1 MIITPKYCIII
12 KISWIRARS
21 GPTGAATRF
30 VSVSGDEGLSSFL
43 SAFAQKY
50 RKQILIVFDILVV
63 SCSYLLPWIL
73 ISGRT
78 SFSEYN
84 SLLISSCFF
93 FVCCYEIVYGL
104 MGMYDSLWRYAEIVE
119 FFRLCVAS
127 ITAVVIFIAFTL
139 VMFQE
144 RRVPIS
150 VYFLSAM
157 FASSLTLYSRLTYRM
172 YRNTKLA
179 QRARSR
185 RRTLV
190 IGAGDAASTLLH
202 EVFKS
207 NSRDMNVV
215 CCVDDAPEKVGRR
228 IMGVEIMGTT
238 EDIPE
243 LVERCDIETILLAIP
258 TLDEAGKRRI
268 LRICNKTKCNVRI
281 LPDIVQLIAGGK
293 DLLSRVRDVRVEDV
307 LGRDEIELSNYSSA
321 LVNNKVVM
329 VTGGGGSIG
338 SELCR
343 QIAASMPA
351 KLIIVDIYENS
362 AYSIQQELRRKYGGA
377 LDMDVCIASV
387 RDSRKMD
394 ALFAHFRPQV
404 VFHAAAHKHVPLME
418 YAPEEA
424 VKNNVFGTYNVAQC
438 AERYGAERFV
448 LISTD
453 KAVNPTSV
461 MGATKRLCEMIV
473 QALAQKS
480 NTKFVA
486 VRFGNV
492 LGSNGSVLPLFKE
505 QIAAGGPLTVTH
517 PDIVR
522 YFMTI
527 PEAVRLVLEAGAMGN
542 GGDIFVLDM
551 GNPVK
556 ILDLA
561 ENLIKLSGFI
571 PYRDIEI
578 KFTGLRP
585 GEKLYE
591 ELLMDEE
598 GVRKT
603 DNRKIFVGS
612 PLKLNKDTFFD
623 HLKTLKEIAY
633 SNNSENLVQAL
644 IDLVPTFHHAEDMPG
659 AGTWHTAQ

>member
-1 MIITPKYCIII
+1 MVDKIT
-12 KISWIRARS
+12 S
-21 GPTGAATRF
+21 
-30 VSVSGDEGLSSFL
+30 
-43 SAFAQKY
+43 FAQRY
-50 RKQILIVFDILVV
+50 RKQILIAFDIVV
-63 SCSYLLPWIL
+63 ITLSYMLPWTM

-93 FVCCYEIVYGL
+93 FVCCFEIVYGL

-127 ITAVVIFIAFTL
+127 GISVAVFVVVTL
-139 VMFQE
+139 LLWSGE
-144 RRVPIS
+144 RKIPIS
-150 VYFLSAM
+150 IYFLSAM
-157 FASSLTLYSRLTYRM
+157 FAVSLTLYSRLTYRM
-172 YRNTKLA
+172 YRNMKLEKNPKN
-179 QRARSR
+179 R
-185 RRTLV
+185 RRVLI

-202 EVFKS
+202 ELFKNKS
-207 NSRDMNVV
+207 PDMTII
-215 CCVDDAPEKVGRR
+215 CCVDDAPEKVGRS
-228 IMGVEIMGTT
+228 IMGIEIMGST

-243 LVERCDIETILLAIP
+243 LVERCEIETILLAIP
-258 TLDEAGKRRI
+258 TVDEENKKRI
-268 LRICNKTKCNVRI
+268 LSICNRTKCNLRI
-281 LPDIVQLIAGGK
+281 LPDIVKLIADGK

-307 LGRDEIELSNYSSA
+307 LGRDEIELTNLSSS
-321 LVNNKVVM
+321 LIRGKTVM

-343 QIAASMPA
+343 QIVLCAP
-351 KLIIVDIYENS
+351 KLLVIVDIYENN
-362 AYSIQQELRRKYGGA
+362 AYSIQQELWRQYGDK
-377 LDMDVCIASV
+377 LELEVRIASV
-387 RDSRKMD
+387 RDSKKVD
-394 ALFAHFRPQV
+394 ALFDRFRPNV

-418 YAPEEA
+418 DSPEEA
-424 VKNNVFGTYNVAQC
+424 VKNNVFGTYNVAMA
-438 AERYGAERFV
+438 AEKYGVDRFV

-453 KAVNPTSV
+453 KAVNPTNV
-461 MGATKRLCEMIV
+461 MGATKRVCEMIV

-480 NTKFVA
+480 KTSFVA

-505 QIAAGGPLTVTH
+505 QIASGGPLTVTH

-598 GVRKT
+598 GLRQT
-603 DNRKIFVGS
+603 DNKKIFVGS
-612 PLKLNKDTFFD
+612 PLQLNKNTFFD
-623 HLKTLKEIAY
+623 HLIALKEIAY

-644 IDLVPTFHHAEDMPG
+644 IDLVPTFHHEEHNYD
-659 AGTWHTAQ
+659 

>member
-1 MIITPKYCIII
+1 MIDLSDKL
-12 KISWIRARS
+12 
-21 GPTGAATRF
+21 TG
-30 VSVSGDEGLSSFL
+30 
-43 SAFAQKY
+43 FAQRY
-50 RKQILIVFDILVV
+50 RKQILIAFDIAVV
-63 SCSYLLPWIL
+63 IISYMLPWVL
-73 ISGRT
+73 IQGRT

-84 SLLISSCFF
+84 SLLLASCFF

-127 ITAVVIFIAFTL
+127 GIAVAIFISVTVL
-139 VMFQE
+139 LWYSE

-172 YRNTKLA
+172 YRNTKLEKSA
-179 QRARSR
+179 KSR
-185 RRTLV
+185 RRVML

-202 EVFKS
+202 ELFKNKS
-207 NSRDMNVV
+207 PDMNII
-215 CCVDDAPEKVGRR
+215 CCVDDAPEKVGRS
-228 IMGVEIMGTT
+228 IMGIQIMGTT
-238 EDIPE
+238 DDIPE
-243 LVERCDIETILLAIP
+243 LVDRCEIETILLAIP
-258 TLDEAGKRRI
+258 TLDEENKKRI
-268 LRICNKTKCNVRI
+268 LSICNKTKCNLRI
-281 LPDIVQLIAGGK
+281 LPDIVKLIADGK
-293 DLLSRVRDVRVEDV
+293 DLLARVRDVRVEDV
-307 LGRDEIELSNYSSA
+307 LGREEIELTNLSNGLIA
-321 LVNNKVVM
+321 GKTVM

-343 QIAASMPA
+343 QIASCDP
-351 KLIIVDIYENS
+351 KLLIIVDIYENN
-362 AYSIQQELRRKYGGA
+362 AYSIQQELCRKYGAA
-377 LDMDVCIASV
+377 LNLEVRIASV
-387 RDSRKMD
+387 RDSKKVD
-394 ALFAHFRPQV
+394 ALFNWFRPDV

-418 YAPEEA
+418 DSPEEA
-424 VKNNVFGTYNVAQC
+424 VKNNVFGTYNVAMS
-438 AERYGAERFV
+438 AEKYGVDRFV

-453 KAVNPTSV
+453 KAVNPTNV
-461 MGATKRLCEMIV
+461 MGATKRVCEMIV

-480 NTKFVA
+480 KTSFVA

-505 QIAAGGPLTVTH
+505 QIEAGGPLTVTH

-551 GNPVK
+551 GKPVK

-598 GVRKT
+598 GLRQT
-603 DNRKIFVGS
+603 DNKKIFVGS
-612 PLKLNKDTFFD
+612 PLKLNKGTFFD

-644 IDLVPTFHHAEDMPG
+644 LDLVPTFHHED
-659 AGTWHTAQ
+659 HDYNER

>member
-1 MIITPKYCIII
+1 MVPW
-12 KISWIRARS
+12 S
-21 GPTGAATRF
+21 
-30 VSVSGDEGLSSFL
+30 
-43 SAFAQKY
+43 
-50 RKQILIVFDILVV
+50 LID
-63 SCSYLLPWIL
+63 
-73 ISGRT
+73 GRT
-78 SFSEYN
+78 SFYQHN
-84 SLLISSCFF
+84 SLLIASCFF

-127 ITAVVIFIAFTL
+127 AIAVSVFVVVTVL
-139 VMFQE
+139 LWWRE

-172 YRNTKLA
+172 YRNTTLKKRR
-179 QRARSR
+179 QPR
-185 RRTLV
+185 RRTLL

-202 EVFKS
+202 EAAKNKS
-207 NSRDMNVV
+207 PEMNFI
-215 CCVDDAPEKVGRR
+215 CCVDDAPEKVGRS
-228 IMGVEIMGTT
+228 IMGIEIMGTT
-238 EDIPE
+238 EDIPD
-243 LVERCDIETILLAIP
+243 LVERCEIETILLAIP
-258 TLDEAGKRRI
+258 SADDENKRRI
-268 LRICNKTKCNVRI
+268 LSICNKTKCNVRI
-281 LPDIVQLIAGGK
+281 LPDIVQIIADGGK
-293 DLLSRVRDVRVEDV
+293 DILNRVRDVRVEDV
-307 LGRDEIELSNYSSA
+307 LGREPIELTDLTNT
-321 LVNNKVVM
+321 LVSGKTVM

-343 QIAASMPA
+343 QIAACRPK
-351 KLIIVDIYENS
+351 KLVIVDIYENN
-362 AYSIQQELRRKYGGA
+362 AYAIQQELTRRYGSA
-377 LDMDVCIASV
+377 LDLEVCIASV
-387 RDSRKMD
+387 RDSKKVDM
-394 ALFAHFRPQV
+394 LFDCHRPDV

-418 YAPEEA
+418 DAPEEA
-424 VKNNVFGTYNVAQC
+424 VKNNVFGTYNVAMS
-438 AERYGAERFV
+438 AEKYKTERFV

-453 KAVNPTSV
+453 KAVNPTNV
-461 MGATKRLCEMIV
+461 MGASKRLCEMIV

-480 NTKFVA
+480 ETKFVA

-492 LGSNGSVLPLFKE
+492 LGSNGSVIPLFKE
-505 QIAAGGPLTVTH
+505 QIAAGGPVTVTH

-527 PEAVRLVLEAGAMGN
+527 SEAVHLVLEAGAMGN

-551 GNPVK
+551 GNPVR

-598 GVRKT
+598 GLRQT
-603 DNRKIFVGS
+603 DNKKIFVGA
-612 PLKLNKDTFFD
+612 PLRLNKNTFFD
-623 HLKTLKEIAY
+623 HLATLKQIAY
-633 SNNSENLVQAL
+633 SNNSGNLVQAL
-644 IDLVPTFHHAEDMPG
+644 IDLVPTFHHEENAKL
-659 AGTWHTAQ
+659 

>member
-1 MIITPKYCIII
+1 MLTTAIT
-12 KISWIRARS
+12 
-21 GPTGAATRF
+21 
-30 VSVSGDEGLSSFL
+30 E
-43 SAFAQKY
+43 FAQRF
-50 RKQILIVFDILVV
+50 RKQILVAFDIVV
-63 SCSYLLPWIL
+63 VTFSYILPWVMIN
-73 ISGRT
+73 GRT
-78 SFSEYN
+78 SFSEHN
-84 SLLISSCFF
+84 SLLVASCFF

-119 FFRLCVAS
+119 FFRLCLAS
-127 ITAVVIFIAFTL
+127 GLAVGIFVVGTLLMFT
-139 VMFQE
+139 E
-144 RRVPIS
+144 RRVPTSI
-150 VYFLSAM
+150 YFLSAL

-172 YRNTKLA
+172 YRNTTLSK
-179 QRARSR
+179 RKTSR
-185 RRTLV
+185 RRTLM

-202 EVFKS
+202 EVFKNKS
-207 NSRDMNVV
+207 PDMNII
-215 CCVDDAPEKVGRR
+215 CCVDDAPEKVGRS
-228 IMGVEIMGTT
+228 IMGVRIMGTT

-243 LVERCDIETILLAIP
+243 LVERCEIETILLAIP
-258 TLDEAGKRRI
+258 TVDDANKKRI
-268 LRICNKTKCNVRI
+268 LSICNKTKCNVRI
-281 LPDIVQLIAGGK
+281 LPDIVKMIKDGK
-293 DLLSRVRDVRVEDV
+293 DFLSRVRDVRVEDV
-307 LGRDEIELSNYSSA
+307 LGRDEIELTDLSSS
-321 LVNNKVVM
+321 LTKGKVVL

-343 QIAASMPA
+343 QIASCEP
-351 KLIIVDIYENS
+351 KQLIILDIYENS
-362 AYSIQQELRRKYGGA
+362 AYSIQQELRRNYGDK
-377 LDMDVCIASV
+377 LNLEVCIASV
-387 RDSRKMD
+387 RDSKKMD
-394 ALFAHFRPQV
+394 ALFARYRPNV

-418 YAPEEA
+418 DAPEEA
-424 VKNNVFGTYNVAQC
+424 VKNNVFGTYNVALC
-438 AERYGAERFV
+438 AEKYGADRFV

-453 KAVNPTSV
+453 KAVNPTNV

-480 NTKFVA
+480 KTKFVA

-527 PEAVRLVLEAGAMGN
+527 PEAVRLVLEAGAMGD

-571 PYRDIEI
+571 PYKDIEI

-598 GVRKT
+598 GLRKT
-603 DNRKIFVGS
+603 DNKKIFVGS

-623 HLKTLKEIAY
+623 HLATLKQIAY
-633 SNNSENLVQAL
+633 TNNSENLVQAL
-644 IDLVPTFHHAEDMPG
+644 IDLVPTFHHEE
-659 AGTWHTAQ
+659 HRYQ

>member
-1 MIITPKYCIII
+1 M
-12 KISWIRARS
+12 RS
-21 GPTGAATRF
+21 QI
-30 VSVSGDEGLSSFL
+30 SSF
-43 SAFAQKY
+43 AQRF
-50 RKQILIVFDILVV
+50 RKQILITFDIFVV
-63 SCSYLLPWIL
+63 TVSYMLPWAL
-73 ISGRT
+73 IAGRT
-78 SFSEYN
+78 SYQEHN

-127 ITAVVIFIAFTL
+127 VVAVSVFVVVTVL
-139 VMFQE
+139 LWWQE

-150 VYFLSAM
+150 VYFLSAL

-172 YRNTKLA
+172 YRNTTLKKRR
-179 QRARSR
+179 QPR
-185 RRTLV
+185 RRTML

-202 EVFKS
+202 EVAKNKS
-207 NSRDMNVV
+207 PEMNFI
-215 CCVDDAPEKVGRR
+215 CCVDDAPEKVGRS
-228 IMGVEIMGTT
+228 IMGIEIMGTT

-243 LVERCDIETILLAIP
+243 LVERCEIETILLAIP
-258 TLDEAGKRRI
+258 TVDDENKRRI
-268 LRICNKTKCNVRI
+268 LSICNQTKCNVRI
-281 LPDIVQLIAGGK
+281 LPDIVQIIADGGK
-293 DLLSRVRDVRVEDV
+293 DMLTRVRDVRVEDV
-307 LGRDEIELSNYSSA
+307 LGREPIELTDLTDA
-321 LVNNKVVM
+321 LVSNKTVM

-343 QIAASMPA
+343 QIAARRPK
-351 KLIIVDIYENS
+351 KLVIVDIYENS
-362 AYSIQQELRRKYGGA
+362 AYSIQQELVRRYGST
-377 LDMDVCIASV
+377 LDLEVCIASV
-387 RDSRKMD
+387 RDSKKMD
-394 ALFAHFRPQV
+394 RLFDRVRPNV

-418 YAPEEA
+418 DAPEEA
-424 VKNNVFGTYNVAQC
+424 VKNNVFGTYNVALS
-438 AERYGAERFV
+438 AEKYGAERFV

-453 KAVNPTSV
+453 KAVNPTNV

-480 NTKFVA
+480 ATKFVA

-492 LGSNGSVLPLFKE
+492 LGSNGSVIPLFKE
-505 QIAAGGPLTVTH
+505 QIAAGGPVTVTH

-522 YFMTI
+522 FFMTI
-527 PEAVRLVLEAGAMGN
+527 SEAVHLVLEAGAMGD

-551 GNPVK
+551 GNPVR

-598 GVRKT
+598 GLRQT
-603 DNRKIFVGS
+603 DNKKIFVGA
-612 PLKLNKDTFFD
+612 PLQLNKNTFFD

-644 IDLVPTFHHAEDMPG
+644 IDLVPTFHHEGKDEL
-659 AGTWHTAQ
+659 

>member
-1 MIITPKYCIII
+1 M
-12 KISWIRARS
+12 
-21 GPTGAATRF
+21 
-30 VSVSGDEGLSSFL
+30 
-43 SAFAQKY
+43 
-50 RKQILIVFDILVV
+50 
-63 SCSYLLPWIL
+63 LPWAL
-73 ISGRT
+73 IAGRT
-78 SFSEYN
+78 SYEEHN

-127 ITAVVIFIAFTL
+127 VVAVTVFVVVL
-139 VMFQE
+139 LWWQE

-172 YRNTKLA
+172 YRNTTLKK
-179 QRARSR
+179 RRKPR
-185 RRTLV
+185 RRTML

-202 EVFKS
+202 EAAKNKS
-207 NSRDMNVV
+207 PEMNFI
-215 CCVDDAPEKVGRR
+215 CCVDDAPEKVGRS

-243 LVERCDIETILLAIP
+243 LVERCEIETILLAIP
-258 TLDEAGKRRI
+258 TVDDENKRRI
-268 LRICNKTKCNVRI
+268 LSICNKTKCNVRI
-281 LPDIVQLIAGGK
+281 LPDIVQIIADGGK
-293 DLLSRVRDVRVEDV
+293 DMLTRVRDVRVEDV
-307 LGRDEIELSNYSSA
+307 LGREPIELADMTNA
-321 LVNNKVVM
+321 LVSSKTVM

-343 QIAASMPA
+343 QIAACRPK
-351 KLIIVDIYENS
+351 KLVIVDIYENS
-362 AYSIQQELRRKYGGA
+362 AYSIQQELVRRYGSA
-377 LDMDVCIASV
+377 LDLEVCIASV
-387 RDSRKMD
+387 RDSKKVD
-394 ALFAHFRPQV
+394 KLFERVRPSV

-418 YAPEEA
+418 DAPEEA
-424 VKNNVFGTYNVAQC
+424 VKNNVFGTYNVALS
-438 AERYGAERFV
+438 AEKYGAERFV

-453 KAVNPTSV
+453 KAVNPTNV

-480 NTKFVA
+480 ATKFVA

-492 LGSNGSVLPLFKE
+492 LGSNGSVIPLFKE
-505 QIAAGGPLTVTH
+505 QIAAGGPVTVTH
-517 PDIVR
+517 PEIVR

-527 PEAVRLVLEAGAMGN
+527 SEAVHLVLEAGAMGN

-551 GNPVK
+551 GNPVR

-598 GVRKT
+598 GLRQT
-603 DNRKIFVGS
+603 DNKKIFVGA
-612 PLKLNKDTFFD
+612 PLQLNKNTFFD

-633 SNNSENLVQAL
+633 SNNSGNLVQAL
-644 IDLVPTFHHAEDMPG
+644 IDLVPTFHHEGKDE
-659 AGTWHTAQ
+659 W